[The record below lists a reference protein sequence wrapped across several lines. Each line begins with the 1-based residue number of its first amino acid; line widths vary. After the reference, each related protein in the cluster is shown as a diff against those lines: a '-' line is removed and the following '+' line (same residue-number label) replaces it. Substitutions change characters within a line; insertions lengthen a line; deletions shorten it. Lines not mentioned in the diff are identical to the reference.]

1 MLLVLLSLGSRSLS
15 RAVSIEPE
23 EILIGV
29 DGDSAVSAEMIGK
42 YSLTSELLSHWLII
56 SMLQMSDVGQVGRTG
71 RTVQGLYDMM
81 NRGTSW
87 E

>member
-29 DGDSAVSAEMIGK
+29 NGDSAVSAEMIGK
-42 YSLTSELLSHWLII
+42 YSLMSHWLII
-56 SMLQMSDVGQVGRTG
+56 SMLEMSDVGQVGRTG